1 MVCGTMQAEREGGGG
16 GGGGGAAGEEKK
28 AEVLF
33 DGQEETTS
41 LMIASICLRQAWSM
55 QGEVVL
61 TCKDYRLE
69 HS

>member
-1 MVCGTMQAEREGGGG
+1 MHGLRHHAGGKGKGG
-16 GGGGGAAGEEKK
+16 PWWRGAEKK

-33 DGQEETTS
+33 DGQEQTTS
-41 LMIASICLRQAWSM
+41 LMIASMCLRQAWSM
-55 QGEVVL
+55 HGEVVL